1 MTINGIDSALFQKL
15 LNRCAARSVMEGAT
29 ETYETVI
36 AASELMRY
44 IFDSREIVPLVEEIR
59 IVELYFSSFLND
71 SEAGINY
78 RICPSGR
85 MLYVPR
91 LAVLAAILAEM
102 KSDQG
107 SARVKE
113 YVFSESDE
121 LNLMV
126 HKNGSAA
133 FVAEIPMQ

>member
-44 IFDSREIVPLVEEIR
+44 IFDSREIVPLAEEIR
-59 IVELYFSSFLND
+59 IVDLYFSSFLND
-71 SEAGINY
+71 SEAGIIH
-78 RICPSGR
+78 RISPCGR

-107 SARVKE
+107 NASVKE

-121 LNLMV
+121 LKLMV
-126 HKNGSAA
+126 HKDGSAA
-133 FVAEIPMQ
+133 FIAEIPMQ

>member
-36 AASELMRY
+36 AASELIRY
-44 IFDSREIVPLVEEIR
+44 IFDSRETVPLAEEIR
-59 IVELYFSSFLND
+59 IVDLYFSNFLND
-71 SEAGINY
+71 SEAGINH
-78 RICPSGR
+78 RISPSGR
-85 MLYVPR
+85 TVYVPR

-107 SARVKE
+107 NTGVKE
-113 YVFSESDE
+113 YFFLESDE
-121 LNLMV
+121 LKLAV
-126 HKNGSAA
+126 HKNGSTANI
-133 FVAEIPMQ
+133 AEIPQL